1 MIENID
7 KKIFAIDCDGTVVTH
22 EYPNMGTDVPH
33 AVAVLKEL
41 VEKGAKLIL
50 YTMRSNDK
58 LEEAINWFKEKDIP
72 LWGINE
78 NPEQTSWTNSRKV
91 YAHHYVDDAALGCP
105 LLPGLRT
112 ERPYVDWTAI
122 SYLIFGAPPRE

>member
-1 MIENID
+1 MIDVKN
-7 KKIFAIDCDGTVVTH
+7 KIVACDFDGTVVTH
-22 EYPNMGTDVPH
+22 EYPNMGKDVPG

-58 LEEAINWFKEKDIP
+58 LEEAINWFKEKEIP
-72 LWGINE
+72 LWAIND
-78 NPEQTSWTNSRKV
+78 NPDQLNWTNSRKV
-91 YAHHYVDDAALGCP
+91 YAHHYIDDAALGVP